1 MKEIERR
8 ALAVKAT
15 QKRFENRPFDWRR
28 SATCIHLLRF
38 HARQMGHNVP
48 TVPRF
53 RSALT
58 ARRALEDMGHDG
70 LASLMDAHFERI
82 PPAFCRVGDV
92 MALPGDSAFDALV
105 VRAGVNK
112 WIGWHQDAEG
122 CTVVSA
128 DMCAAIGA
136 WRL

>member
-1 MKEIERR
+1 MKELERR

-15 QKRFENRPFDWRR
+15 QKRFEGRPFDWRR

-58 ARRALEDMGHDG
+58 ARRVLNELGHPN

-82 PPAFCRVGDV
+82 PPAFMRVGDV
-92 MALPGDSAFDALV
+92 LALPGDEMFEALV
-105 VRAGVNK
+105 IRASPTK
-112 WIGWHQDAEG
+112 YLGWHQDAAG
-122 CTVVSA
+122 CTIMDVDIS
-128 DMCAAIGA
+128 AAIGA
-136 WRL
+136 WRI